1 VDGDLALAGANAA
14 GRWARPLALAA
25 IASTLAACAALQQP
39 PAGPLPEAAQSY
51 PPDIFPLAP
60 ATEPTATDVGADEPP
75 APGQEP
81 PAPAQEPP
89 APAQEPPAPAQ
100 EPPVEPVETDNLLE
114 STRRSVRSTTEWL
127 ARGVDSWFG
136 DQPFEQG
143 GAVKDGRLSIGLF
156 KRQGERLDPRLRF
169 RARFKLPNVE
179 RRAYLF
185 IGRDNEAEVVS
196 DTPEAFSRQERL
208 LAETREERSFFT
220 GLGVSLREALHLRIG
235 FQGIKPYA
243 QAVYREPWT
252 LGLRD
257 LVEFRQTFFW
267 RLSDR
272 FGSTT
277 VLSYEHAV
285 APDLALRWLSAVTIT
300 QKTDRF
306 DWSSVAGAYK
316 SFDSQRLLSLE
327 AIVSGR
333 VGEPVALGEYGLQTK
348 WMQPVYRDWLLGE
361 FLAGYF
367 WPRTELATP
376 RSRRW
381 ALGFTLTMQF

>member
-1 VDGDLALAGANAA
+1 MGSAVAA
-14 GRWARPLALAA
+14 KRWAQRLGLAA
-25 IASTLAACAALQQP
+25 VVSALVAC
-39 PAGPLPEAAQSY
+39 GTVG
-51 PPDIFPLAP
+51 PLAP
-60 ATEPTATDVGADEPP
+60 DAPGADPQSAPPIDSASDPPPDRAEAPGTEPSAPP
-75 APGQEP
+75 APPQTPDP
-81 PAPAQEPP
+81 PAPE
-89 APAQEPPAPAQ
+89 APAQPETPETPETPEPAPPPAEDAPT
-100 EPPVEPVETDNLLE
+100 ETVLE
-114 STRRSVRSTTEWL
+114 VTRFRVRSTTEWL